1 MPMIVTWLD
10 PRQGETMQVGDG
22 EIVVTEGGQARC
34 FSVLRPVTQRVVGYT
49 GGPYRRSG
57 ACLAPET

>member
-1 MPMIVTWLD
+1 
-10 PRQGETMQVGDG
+10 MQVGDG
-22 EIVVTEGGQARC
+22 EIVVTEGGQACC
-34 FSVLRPVTQRVVGYT
+34 FYVLRPVAQRAVGYT